1 MTPEQLRNLVKE
13 ACKRDISTVQAKA
26 FMEIFQN
33 EYDLGLAEFNRS
45 FVEYHFGNYKK

>member
-13 ACKRDISTVQAKA
+13 ACKRDISTVHATA

-33 EYDLGLAEFNRS
+33 EYDLGLAKFNRS
-45 FVEYHFGNYKK
+45 FVLYHFSSEK